1 MKFLLG
7 KKIEMAQR
15 FRDDGSVVPVTRI
28 AVSPCT
34 VTQIRTPERDGY
46 SAIQIGV
53 GSKRHNAK
61 PQIGH
66 TKALG
71 RTFAHFQEFRADDVT
86 GATPGKEIALTTFTP
101 GEMVTVRGV
110 TKGQGFQGVVKRHGF
125 RGHPASHG
133 HKDQLRMPGSIGSKR
148 QGPVAPG
155 KRMAGR
161 MGGEQVTVHGLEV
174 IAVDTEQNELVVKG
188 AIPGAR
194 GTMVSIEADGP
205 LVFVES
211 AAPAVEAEPIVAP
224 EAAEVEAPVAEAVAP
239 AATETPAA

>member
-1 MKFLLG
+1 MT
-7 KKIEMAQR
+7 QR

-28 AVSPCT
+28 SVAPCT
-34 VTQIRTPERDGY
+34 VTQVRTPERDGY

-53 GSKRHNAK
+53 GSKRHIAK
-61 PQIGH
+61 PQVGH

-71 RTFAHFQEFRADDVT
+71 RSFAHFQEFRADDVA

-110 TKGQGFQGVVKRHGF
+110 SKGQGFQGVVKRHGF

-205 LVFVES
+205 LVFVEATTP
-211 AAPAVEAEPIVAP
+211 AADVEPTPAP
-224 EAAEVEAPVAEAVAP
+224 EAAVMEAPIAEVTVP
-239 AATETPAA
+239 QVPETPAA